1 MKSRSGLVTLL
12 AMLALVV
19 ASPPVN
25 AQSAD
30 DVQRALERTDEK
42 ISQAEMVLGGTDN
55 AQAQAELDMAKAL
68 QAQAR
73 GAYDQGV
80 LASGDVQL
88 RLFRQSVDL
97 TVRARL
103 RADRAIS
110 LIRGLPDPDR
120 VLMQL
125 ERTRELLERARDR
138 IEECDVDRARAL
150 LRAAFEIQV
159 RAEAAARDG
168 RYLAALQLTMSAR
181 ERALRAMRMCNLE
194 DNLRDAAERALTR
207 TDEVISRAR
216 DVVAEHENDQARQA
230 LSRAVEVQAEAWVQF
245 RAGHLEASLR
255 LTQSARTFAHRAIRL
270 AGTR

>member
-1 MKSRSGLVTLL
+1 MKSRSGLVALL
-12 AMLALVV
+12 AVLAALV
-19 ASPPVN
+19 ASPPLY
-25 AQSAD
+25 AQSGD

-42 ISQAEMVLGGTDN
+42 ISQAEMVLAGSDN

-80 LASGDVQL
+80 LASGEVQL

-97 TVRARL
+97 TLRARV

-125 ERTRELLERARDR
+125 ERTRELLERAVTASRNATSIAR
-138 IEECDVDRARAL
+138 RAL

-181 ERALRAMRMCNLE
+181 ERALAPCGVQSRRQPQRQGRACPR
-194 DNLRDAAERALTR
+194 
-207 TDEVISRAR
+207 
-216 DVVAEHENDQARQA
+216 
-230 LSRAVEVQAEAWVQF
+230 
-245 RAGHLEASLR
+245 
-255 LTQSARTFAHRAIRL
+255 AHRRPDL
-270 AGTR
+270 PGT